1 MEYLFTLF
9 IIRKTPI
16 EIVHMEYTF
25 NDTIEGYFSI
35 YNTNSLK
42 NTDNKQS
49 LTTYNILLNFGAP
62 LTIRLDLEEYE
73 ITSDQICFI
82 NPGSFVKIVASSD
95 DAHYFISFNQAFYCL
110 ELHDKELSCNGL
122 LFGAM
127 PTPPILSAKQT
138 EAKENQDL
146 INMLLKEFAQSD
158 SNQGDMLRLLL
169 KRLIIICV
177 RMARE
182 QLFLSS
188 TPPIEET
195 DLVRKFQAL
204 VEKYFRDKH
213 KVSDY
218 AEMMYKSPKTLS
230 NIFKKLNGTGPLR
243 IIQERIILEAKR
255 QMYYT
260 DKTIKEITFELG
272 FDEPAHFSRLFKKIT
287 GKSPSQFQFEF
298 APGESSE

>member
-1 MEYLFTLF
+1 
-9 IIRKTPI
+9 
-16 EIVHMEYTF
+16 MEYTF
-25 NDTIEGYFSI
+25 SDTIEGYFSI

-42 NTDNKQS
+42 KADSKQS
-49 LTTYNILLNFGAP
+49 INTYNILLNFGAP

-73 ITSDQICFI
+73 IKSDQICFI
-82 NPGSFVKIVASSD
+82 NPGSYVEIVSSSD
-95 DAHYFISFNQAFYCL
+95 EAHYFISFNQAFYCL

-127 PTPPILSAKQT
+127 SAPPILSAKQT

-188 TPPIEET
+188 TPAIEET

-204 VEKYFRDKH
+204 VEKYFNEKH

-218 AEMMYKSPKTLS
+218 AEMMFKSPKTLS
-230 NIFKKLNGTGPLR
+230 NIFKKLNGASPLR

-287 GKSPSQFQFEF
+287 GKSPSQFQIEF
-298 APGESSE
+298 TS